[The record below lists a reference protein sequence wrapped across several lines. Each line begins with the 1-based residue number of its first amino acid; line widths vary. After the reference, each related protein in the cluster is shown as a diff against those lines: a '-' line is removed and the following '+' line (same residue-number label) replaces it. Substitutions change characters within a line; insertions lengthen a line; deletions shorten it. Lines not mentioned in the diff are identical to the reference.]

1 MIRLVLV
8 LTLFVI
14 TANMVFQDEINET
27 SEYASM
33 VCAGHW
39 PDYENLNPECGE

>member
-1 MIRLVLV
+1 MIRAILITTLLAIASSMA
-8 LTLFVI
+8 LT
-14 TANMVFQDEINET
+14 DEASEA

-39 PDYENLNPECGE
+39 PDYQSIQPECDE

>member
-1 MIRLVLV
+1 MIRI
-8 LTLFVI
+8 TLI
-14 TANMVFQDEINET
+14 TIAFAIASSMAYTDQANQD

-39 PDYENLNPECGE
+39 PDYEQLNPECGL